1 MPFPVRHTPR
11 ANWHNYNGAEYF
23 VTICTSGREHYFGEV
38 RDGQTQLTAVG
49 EYTKQCI
56 EKIGEINQ
64 DVDVPLYVIM
74 PNHIHLI
81 VIISDDKHNEN
92 NALPRTNVGLSYHGS
107 RGADDGRDQ
116 TNVGL
121 SYYGSRGADDVRLP
135 QCDSPT
141 TPQCDNHTTPQTTE
155 NGINLEMQRRANCCG
170 RLSHIIG
177 RFKSAVTRFARENGI
192 PFAWQPRYHDRIVR
206 NQNEMNR
213 IAEYIEH
220 NPLVW
225 ESDCYNE

>member
-1 MPFPVRHTPR
+1 MSLPVRHTPR
-11 ANWHNYNGAEYF
+11 AKWHKYNGAEYF

-38 RDGQTQLTAVG
+38 RNGQTQLTAVG

-56 EKIGEINQ
+56 EKISEINQ

-81 VIISDDKHNEN
+81 VIIDGDKPDAANQI
-92 NALPRTNVGLSYHGS
+92 S
-107 RGADDGRDQ
+107 Q
-116 TNVGL
+116 TAVGL
-121 SYYGSRGADDVRLP
+121 SYYGSRCDDGRLP
-135 QCDSPT
+135 RCDCPT
-141 TPQCDNHTTPQTTE
+141 MPQCENPTALQPTK

-192 PFAWQPRYHDRIVR
+192 PFAWQPRFHDRIVR

-213 IAEYIEH
+213 IAEYIEQ
-220 NPLVW
+220 NPAKW
-225 ESDCYNE
+225 ETDCYNE

>member
-1 MPFPVRHTPR
+1 MSLPVRHTPR
-11 ANWHNYNGAEYF
+11 ANWHKYNSAEYF
-23 VTICTSGREHYFGEV
+23 VTICTGGREHYFGEV

-56 EKIGEINQ
+56 EKISEINQ

-81 VIISDDKHNEN
+81 VIFRNDKCNEN
-92 NALPRTNVGLSYHGS
+92 NTLPRTNVGLSYHGS
-107 RGADDGRDQ
+107 RC
-116 TNVGL
+116 
-121 SYYGSRGADDVRLP
+121 DDVRLPQCDSPTTP